1 MLSDELTPIL
11 ETLMFSLGISRL
23 QLNITSE
30 TFENS
35 AVYKNYRFV
44 RACKYFYWHNFIFR
58 KSLLL
63 SQELGDKAVE
73 AQACYSLGNTYT
85 LLRDYPKAIEFHLRH
100 LQIAQAL
107 VDRVGEGR
115 AYWSLGNAHS
125 AMGEHRQALFYAK
138 QHLLV
143 SKELGDQMGEATAE
157 MNVSDLRKVL
167 GIPEGEDDNVTLT
180 VEEEHKYSR
189 RKSMEEMNLIRMTPD
204 TKLDKSSG
212 ESSRQT
218 RSMSVGTVLFKGGKS
233 PHALNQSLNT
243 SKNSEAEDEEEED
256 QDAFFDMLS
265 RVQADR
271 LDDQRCTFPELTK
284 QRNNPGTSGSSS
296 SSSSSGVPFSASNL
310 SSQQGKPPL
319 VSKGSLKQSHIHNS
333 KSIGNKEN
341 KEKKSKTL
349 PARANSLPVPVYS
362 SKPAVDKS
370 K

>member
-1 MLSDELTPIL
+1 MYEY
-11 ETLMFSLGISRL
+11 GIK
-23 QLNITSE
+23 IA
-30 TFENS
+30 FF
-35 AVYKNYRFV
+35 K
-44 RACKYFYWHNFIFR
+44 IFCR

-85 LLRDYPKAIEFHLRH
+85 LLRDYPKAIEYHLRH

-125 AMGEHRQALFYAK
+125 ALGEHRQALYYAK
-138 QHLLV
+138 QHLMV

-167 GIPEGEDDNVTLT
+167 GIPEGQDDNVTLT

-204 TKLDKSSG
+204 TKLDKSSSG
-212 ESSRQT
+212 ESNRQQ
-218 RSMSVGTVLFKGGKS
+218 RSMSVGTVLFKGAKS
-233 PHALNQSLNT
+233 PHSLNQSLNT
-243 SKNSEAEDEEEED
+243 SKNSEAEDEEEEE

-271 LDDQRCTFPELTK
+271 LDDQRCTMPQESTK
-284 QRNNPGTSGSSS
+284 QACIPGTSIS
-296 SSSSSGVPFSASNL
+296 SSSSSGIPFSSSNL

-319 VSKGSLKQSHIHNS
+319 ISKGSLKQSHLHPPRS
-333 KSIGNKEN
+333 VGNKEN

-349 PARANSLPVPVYS
+349 PARANSLPVPVHS
-362 SKPAVDKS
+362 IKATVDKS
-370 K
+370 EKC

>member
-1 MLSDELTPIL
+1 M
-11 ETLMFSLGISRL
+11 
-23 QLNITSE
+23 
-30 TFENS
+30 
-35 AVYKNYRFV
+35 
-44 RACKYFYWHNFIFR
+44 CR

-125 AMGEHRQALFYAK
+125 ALGEHRQALYYAK
-138 QHLLV
+138 QHLMV

-167 GIPEGEDDNVTLT
+167 GIPEGHDDDANLT

-204 TKLDKSSG
+204 TKLDKSSSD
-212 ESSRQT
+212 SSRQQ
-218 RSMSVGTVLFKGGKS
+218 RSMSVGTVLFKGAKS
-233 PHALNQSLNT
+233 PHSLNQSLNT
-243 SKNSEAEDEEEED
+243 SKNSEAEDEEEEE
-256 QDAFFDMLS
+256 QDAFFDMLT

-271 LDDQRCTFPELTK
+271 LDDQRCTMPQETTK
-284 QRNNPGTSGSSS
+284 VRCNPSTS
-296 SSSSSGVPFSASNL
+296 SSSSSGVPFSSTNL
-310 SSQQGKPPL
+310 TIHQGKPPL
-319 VSKGSLKQSHIHNS
+319 VSKGSLKQTHMQNTR
-333 KSIGNKEN
+333 SIGNKEN

-349 PARANSLPVPVYS
+349 PARANSLPAPVYS
-362 SKPAVDKS
+362 AKATVDKS
-370 K
+370 KIQKLKLVYLLPLRILFLTLVLILWK